1 MGNKKLF
8 SVKRMAVLLSVML
21 LGAMAGVAVAS
32 AESLTALTL
41 QASTAADLDS
51 PFKTVYGNVNESV
64 VGIELM
70 SQTYV
75 RNGRISVDTSFVASG
90 VVIGNETV
98 ITNYHVVTGGRGSN
112 NVAEG
117 INIVYK
123 GERYPAEYVAGDEES
138 DVAIL
143 TVKDLAAPAVPLG
156 NSEEL
161 SVGDWALVIGNPLGE
176 EFINT
181 LTVGVVSGL
190 NRDVKS
196 SGITMIQT
204 NAQIN
209 KGNSGGGLFN
219 IRGELV
225 GITSMKMSGM
235 GYFGASSIE
244 GLGFAIPIN
253 TVSKVADD
261 LIRYGQ
267 VVYPRLGVQVNNIIS
282 VSDEP
287 TKDSLPA
294 SIWVVK
300 VEESSPAG
308 EVGIQTDDL
317 IMEVDGQRVRTYD
330 DLQEILRQH
339 QEGDVISVTVYRVPN
354 VRNIKAEENIP
365 EGEFLTFD
373 VTLKIM
379 EKIDD

>member
-330 DLQEILRQH
+330 DLQGILRQH